1 MWGFKC
7 CSPTFSKHSNDKKGF
22 HFFLNYVGDIFATR
36 AKNARLAQIFPWVF
50 LEVFICG
57 ESSPKIQIYNE
68 QKAISALTREKSK
81 CHN

>member
-1 MWGFKC
+1 MLGIYEQNPLLKI
-7 CSPTFSKHSNDKKGF
+7 G
-22 HFFLNYVGDIFATR
+22 VGDVFATR

-57 ESSPKIQIYNE
+57 ESSPKIQMYNE

-81 CHN
+81 CLKKKCRKP